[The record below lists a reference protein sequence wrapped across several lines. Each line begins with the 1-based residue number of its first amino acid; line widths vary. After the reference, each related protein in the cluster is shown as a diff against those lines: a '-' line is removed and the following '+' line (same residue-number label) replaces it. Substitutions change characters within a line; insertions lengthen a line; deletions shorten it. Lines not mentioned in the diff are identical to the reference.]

1 MRLQV
6 FFVVL
11 SVVGI
16 VLGSPAAELNSH
28 QDDTNLNTHRDE
40 KVFFAIL
47 QISPDECTT
56 SDTTRSSGTCLP
68 PQNCPTA
75 DQSGS
80 CAQGVGSCC
89 IVSRTCSGS
98 SSFNNTY
105 FTEPT
110 TVTTGAC
117 TLTVN
122 RVNDNICQARLDFVN
137 LELSEP
143 GADGACD
150 TDFFTVT
157 GGTSTPPMICGSN
170 TGQHMYVDM
179 DPAGGPLKLTV
190 DRSSAS
196 PDSTNNWDIQVTQ
209 IPCTSRYRAPAGC
222 LQYYTETS
230 GTVSSF
236 NFKQDAP
243 TLTDGTREI
252 ADLDYGVCVQ
262 MADGYCGI
270 IWERNTT
277 GDNYGFS
284 VSSDVGALAPTL
296 IGDPAASSIG
306 SDCTTDYV
314 VIPGGVY
321 TDTTTSTEVQND
333 RFCGAG
339 FPDSVTSTSKPFA
352 LYYHTDA
359 DETPD
364 SQNRGFSLNYRQT
377 STC

>member
-1 MRLQV
+1 
-6 FFVVL
+6 
-11 SVVGI
+11 
-16 VLGSPAAELNSH
+16 
-28 QDDTNLNTHRDE
+28 
-40 KVFFAIL
+40 
-47 QISPDECTT
+47 
-56 SDTTRSSGTCLP
+56 
-68 PQNCPTA
+68 
-75 DQSGS
+75 
-80 CAQGVGSCC
+80 
-89 IVSRTCSGS
+89 
-98 SSFNNTY
+98 
-105 FTEPT
+105 
-110 TVTTGAC
+110 
-117 TLTVN
+117 
-122 RVNDNICQARLDFVN
+122 
-137 LELSEP
+137 
-143 GADGACD
+143 
-150 TDFFTVT
+150 
-157 GGTSTPPMICGSN
+157 
-170 TGQHMYVDM
+170 M

-284 VSSDVGALAPTL
+284 VSSDVGALAPPL